1 MKSYLNHKIS
11 IFILYFLLF
20 AGGLWH
26 ILGFFGELMRHV
38 ASPLL
43 ILLSII
49 IWFIIFYE
57 YGRQGNNKSKYLFL
71 IWSLAVILL
80 AVFFEAVGVSTGII
94 FGHYQYGQVL
104 QPQLFAVPLAIGFAW
119 LGILLS
125 SLGLFKKIFGHA
137 GPFFTAV
144 GVALFMTL
152 FDVFMEPAATHV
164 GYWNWQGG
172 HVPFLNYLSWFI
184 LGFIFAIAGSRTG
197 LFKIKLPAFVYHAY
211 IAQLLYFLLIDI
223 NYLK

>member
-1 MKSYLNHKIS
+1 MKRELHHKIS

-26 ILGFFGELMRHV
+26 ILGFFGVLMRHL

-49 IWFIIFYE
+49 IWLVIFYE
-57 YGRQGNNKSKYLFL
+57 YGRQGFSKSKYLFI

-80 AVFFEAVGVSTGII
+80 AILFESVGVGTGLI

-104 QPQLFAVPLAIGFAW
+104 QPQLFNVPLAIGFAW

-125 SLGLFKKIFGHA
+125 SLGLFNKIFGNA

-152 FDVFMEPAATHV
+152 FDVFMEPAAINV
-164 GYWNWQGG
+164 GYWSWQDG
-172 HVPFLNYLSWFI
+172 HVPLLNYTSWFL
-184 LGFIFAIAGSRTG
+184 LGFVFAIAGSRTG

-211 IAQLLYFLLIDI
+211 IAQLLYFGLIDVK
-223 NYLK
+223 YLI